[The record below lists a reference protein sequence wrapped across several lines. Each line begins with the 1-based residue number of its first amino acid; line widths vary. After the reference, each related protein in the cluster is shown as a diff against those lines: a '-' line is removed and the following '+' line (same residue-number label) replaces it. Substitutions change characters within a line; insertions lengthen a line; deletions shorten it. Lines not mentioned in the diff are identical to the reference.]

1 MGDAKSKTGGY
12 IIYCTCSLLVEENEW
27 VVDYGLKNRNVKL
40 VSTGLDLGEEGFQ
53 KYRSWR
59 FHPSMNLTRRYYPH
73 THNMDGFFIAK
84 FKKTSN
90 DIPEKKAKAGR
101 NDTVPEDE
109 VDEMDVDM
117 EPGTTEDSGIDQE
130 SPEAEEED
138 QDEEVQEETTSG
150 KKKKKK

>member
-1 MGDAKSKTGGY
+1 
-12 IIYCTCSLLVEENEW
+12 
-27 VVDYGLKNRNVKL
+27 
-40 VSTGLDLGEEGFQ
+40 
-53 KYRSWR
+53 
-59 FHPSMNLTRRYYPH
+59 
-73 THNMDGFFIAK
+73 MDGFFIAK

-109 VDEMDVDM
+109 GIYGFWDNILIESLSVDEMDVDM

-138 QDEEVQEETTSG
+138 EDGVEEDETLLELGDGGILTEDWTNSTVDEEVRFQ
-150 KKKKKK
+150 